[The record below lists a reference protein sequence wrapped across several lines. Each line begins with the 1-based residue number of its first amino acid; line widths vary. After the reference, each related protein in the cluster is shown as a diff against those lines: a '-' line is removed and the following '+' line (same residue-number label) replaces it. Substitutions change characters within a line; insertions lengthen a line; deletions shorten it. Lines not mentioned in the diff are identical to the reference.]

1 MTLSELFYL
10 TAGVVVCIGLK
21 AWLRHGTGVGKP
33 FSDGHYSTRK
43 NLLIFTPIF
52 LLLILVFLFTQQ
64 FA

>member
-21 AWLRHGTGVGKP
+21 AWLRHGTGVGKR
-33 FSDGHYSTRK
+33 DGHYSTRK